1 MKLKI
6 TKSRKFLSKLKKNEF
21 DCLIFKFLKKNSQI
35 KSSVKLSYVFY
46 NVRNFFFRK
55 FSHKGLSFNKNRC
68 VLTSRSRSVYRLLRV
83 NRITYKNLILSGLIY
98 GYKKSSF

>member
-6 TKSRKFLSKLKKNEF
+6 TKSRRFLLKLKKNEF
-21 DCLIFKFLKKNSQI
+21 DCLILKFLKKNYLIRSNL
-35 KSSVKLSYVFY
+35 KLNYVFF
-46 NVRNFFFRK
+46 NVRNFYLKK
-55 FSHKGLSFNKNRC
+55 FGYKGLSFNKNRC

-83 NRITYKNLILSGLIY
+83 NRITYKNLILSGLVY